1 MKWNMNEPKKGDIVR
16 VLINNSYY
24 HFGIYI
30 GDDKIIQ
37 YGRAND
43 AFSVKQDA
51 VKVLITDVHEF
62 IGNKF
67 LEVAKLSLNEKLS
80 RNNPEKTIEL
90 ATARLEEAKY
100 DLIYNNCE
108 HFVYDCVFNKH
119 ISPQIDQARENV
131 NQLLNKK
138 RPSSN

>member
-67 LEVAKLSLNEKLS
+67 LEVAKLSLKEKLS
-80 RNNPEKTIEL
+80 RNNPEKTI
-90 ATARLEEAKY
+90 
-100 DLIYNNCE
+100 
-108 HFVYDCVFNKH
+108 
-119 ISPQIDQARENV
+119 
-131 NQLLNKK
+131 
-138 RPSSN
+138 